1 MSRNIHD
8 VDRHGT
14 LMVQVEEVTTTI
26 WNRIAGFDVGLIPE
40 YSGGLS
46 PKHMAELSHIREGM
60 SGYSDEDL
68 ESMIRI
74 GAKAQIALE
83 LRKSKP
89 NVNPDQVDFVCQPI
103 IKR

>member
-1 MSRNIHD
+1 MSKNIHD

-14 LMVQVEEVTTTI
+14 LMVQVEEGAPTI
-26 WNRIAGFDVGLIPE
+26 WNRMSGFDVGIVPE
-40 YSGGLS
+40 VTTGLS

-89 NVNPDQVDFVCQPI
+89 KVNPDQVDFVCQPI